1 MEFDRE
7 SKKLYISVSELA
19 AFAHRRENPTLLMQ
33 KYGFIKESVF
43 NSDLKDVMNEGSAL
57 YSYTRNIDAIQTEV
71 PLEKEI
77 MCGEYVLCIR
87 GYSNIISFDGILH
100 TVEEIKSVKY
110 FPREIS
116 PFTNPSHF
124 AEVSIYAYLYA
135 ESLGLSELKVKLT
148 YVKRGSGDKI
158 SFKTKFTK
166 IALSRMFDG
175 LIARAHVFF
184 NTYAENHDIF
194 LDECQNLPFP
204 YKSIRSGQSDFIQR
218 AYRTIRT
225 GGTLL
230 VSAPTGTG
238 KTVSS
243 LFSALKGIG
252 AEIADKIFYFT
263 SKTVTGRA
271 AVEALEHLAKYA
283 PHLRAIMICSKEQL
297 CPYKKQTPSL
307 NFKTACRYCDKL
319 DDLADPSDPLKFITY
334 RERQNAALVELLR
347 SSTRI
352 YTVERIIKISEKYN
366 VCPTE
371 LSLDLSEYC
380 SVIVC
385 DYNYVVDEKVKFRRY
400 FKNPE
405 NTDRFVFLFDEAH
418 NLPDRTRNTYSAF
431 CSNRNLTSIIE
442 DNLDIIASNSD
453 LNTRLKEY
461 MTAFD
466 EVREMCTDSE
476 QIRESEN
483 GEIRIGYH
491 NSASLPN
498 KLISCAGNLHEV
510 VSKLMREAP
519 SEYEFLTSLS
529 SELSDIVFSAGFFDE
544 KFRFFAHR
552 ENDTVC
558 VRILCIDPSGII
570 ENIKSPAR
578 AVIMFSATMS
588 PIEYYKAIVGGEN
601 SDILEISSPFERDNL
616 CVVAFDAISTRLSD
630 RQDTA
635 RKCAQIIADTISVR
649 PGKYIVYFPSY
660 DYMKR
665 VCRLFAQMIGE
676 DCGIVMQR
684 QGMTFGERE
693 RFINL
698 FRDSSKKFIVGFCV
712 LGGMF
717 SEGIDLA
724 GESLIGVFIV
734 GTGMPQLSAERNI
747 MAAYYDEKN
756 ERGHDFAYTCP
767 GMNKVLQAIGRV
779 IRAESDRGI
788 AVLIDDRYGEN
799 AIKLM
804 FPPHLRHMKYT
815 GDPSSLIS
823 IVEDFWD
830 ERK

>member
-19 AFAHRRENPTLLMQ
+19 AFAHRRENPAQLMQ
-33 KYGFIKESVF
+33 KYRFIKESVI
-43 NSDLKDVMNEGSAL
+43 NSDLKDIMSADSAL
-57 YSYTRNIDAIQTEV
+57 YSYTKNIDAIQTEV

-77 MCGEYVLCIR
+77 MCGEYLLCVH

-110 FPREIS
+110 FPRELS

-124 AEVSIYAYLYA
+124 AEVSIYAYLCA

-148 YVKRGSGDKI
+148 YVKRSSGDKI
-158 SFKTKFTK
+158 SFKTKFTR
-166 IALSRMFDG
+166 IALARMFDA
-175 LIARAHVFF
+175 LIARAHVFL
-184 NTYAENHDIF
+184 NVYAETRDIF
-194 LDECQNLPFP
+194 LDECHNLPFP
-204 YKSIRSGQSDFIQR
+204 YKSIRSGQSDFIKR
-218 AYRTIRT
+218 AYRTIRS

-243 LFSALKGIG
+243 LFSALKGVG
-252 AEIADKIFYFT
+252 AGLVDKVFYFT

-271 AVEALEHLAKYA
+271 AIEALELIAKYA
-283 PHLRAIMICSKEQL
+283 PHLRAVMICSKEQL
-297 CPYKKQTPSL
+297 CPYKKQTPAL

-319 DDLADPSDPLKFITY
+319 DDLTDPSDPVKLISY
-334 RERQNAALVELLR
+334 RERQNAALVELLL
-347 SSTRI
+347 SGAHI
-352 YTVERIIKISEKYN
+352 YTVERIIKTAAKFN

-385 DYNYVVDEKVKFRRY
+385 DYNYVIDEKVKFRRY

-405 NTDRFVFLFDEAH
+405 NTERFVFLFDEAH

-431 CSNRNLTSIIE
+431 CSNRNLAPMLE
-442 DNLDIIASNSD
+442 GNLDIISAHSD
-453 LNTRLKEY
+453 LSTRLKEY
-461 MTAFD
+461 MSALD
-466 EVREMCTDSE
+466 EVRGLCTDSE

-483 GEIRIGYH
+483 GEVHIGYH
-491 NSASLPN
+491 SSASLPN

-510 VSKLMREAP
+510 ISKLMREDP
-519 SEYEFLTSLS
+519 SVYEFLTPLS
-529 SELSDIVFSAGFFDE
+529 SELSDMVFAAGFFDE

-558 VRILCIDPSGII
+558 ARILCIDPSGII

-588 PIEYYKAIVGGEN
+588 PIEYYQEIIGGKS
-601 SDILEISSPFERDNL
+601 SDVLEIASPFESDNL
-616 CVVAFDAISTRLSD
+616 CVVAFDSISTRLSD
-630 RQDTA
+630 RHDTA
-635 RKCAQIIADTISVR
+635 RECAQIIADTISVH

-665 VCRLFAQMIGE
+665 VCRLFAKMIDE

-698 FRDSSKKFIVGFCV
+698 FRENSKKFIVGFCV

-724 GESLIGVFIV
+724 GESLIGVFVI

-747 MAAYYDEKN
+747 MASYYDEKN

-767 GMNKVLQAIGRV
+767 GMNKVLQATGRV
-779 IRAESDRGI
+779 IRTESDRGI
-788 AVLIDDRYGEN
+788 AVLIDDRYGES
-799 AIKLM
+799 AVKLM

-815 GDPSSLIS
+815 GDIESLRS
-823 IVEDFWD
+823 IVENFWD
-830 ERK
+830 ESK